1 MNLDLGSGVQI
12 VEAPYGHGILVDGCR
27 IPHCMVMLQ
36 GPPGAHQ
43 LVLNGNL
50 SIVVDD
56 RMAFDV
62 PVESAAAWLRLM
74 ANAMAVAGGMTCFG
88 HGGRPMTEVLYKN
101 DYCPQPV
108 PSSVLP

>member
-36 GPPGAHQ
+36 GSPGDHQ

-50 SIVVDD
+50 SILVDN

-62 PVESAAAWLRLM
+62 PVESAAAWLRLL
-74 ANAMAVAGGMTCFG
+74 ANAMAVAAGMTCFG
-88 HGGRPMTEVLYKN
+88 PHARMMAEGLYGCVYN
-101 DYCPQPV
+101 P
-108 PSSVLP
+108 PSASGVT